1 MRKILGFTTLVA
13 LIIFALV
20 LFVESSTISD
30 TDAAADVSSDG
41 GPSSTSFHGI
51 PFLTSMEITDP
62 QIAPKYGINGYLH
75 ISNSPE
81 TPSELTLGEYEQCL
95 VFLLRFVS
103 FSPEVTETQVTLDP
117 SGSGLSIEQVCKT
130 GTFKVNDLIS
140 YNVSKTI
147 TIKAGETI
155 PVALILHKPPAN
167 FAGWVSFPAGPVGI
181 SANVPIIDDTEVTV
195 YG

>member
-1 MRKILGFTTLVA
+1 MRPVVFA
-13 LIIFALV
+13 ALV
-20 LFVESSTISD
+20 ILSLVIFVESSAVPEA
-30 TDAAADVSSDG
+30 DAAMGVSSGMSSIDL
-41 GPSSTSFHGI
+41 PSTPFRGI

-81 TPSELTLGEYEQCL
+81 TPSALTMGEYEQCL

-103 FSPEVTETQVTLDP
+103 FSPEFTETQVSLDP
-117 SGSGLSIEQVCKT
+117 SGPGLSIEQVCKT
-130 GTFKVNDLIS
+130 GTFKVNDLVS

-147 TIKAGETI
+147 TIKAGETVA
-155 PVALILHKPPAN
+155 VALILHKPPAN
-167 FAGWVSFPAGPVGI
+167 FTGWVSFPAGPVGI
-181 SANVPIIDDTEVTV
+181 TANVPIIDDTEVTV